1 MPAAGYWRSGPVC
14 WVSMEPQDRTVVQL
28 LAALQVDVP
37 FGVET
42 GRLAGGTEAIPRIR
56 AAEPKALS
64 GDQRYFAKSGTVQLR
79 ITRHQME
86 ALRRNGAPGG
96 EIGVI
101 RSFKNDQ
108 NVTFSARCPGCQ
120 RWIHLGRA
128 ECEGQCFCGQTYR
141 VVFDQTPENWSRPQ
155 EMRCMDCG
163 VQLNVPPEGARL
175 NPWHPIN
182 GHQMQ
187 CDACARKRLAE
198 QAAESPR
205 PGVR

>member
-1 MPAAGYWRSGPVC
+1 
-14 WVSMEPQDRTVVQL
+14 MEPQDRTVVQL

-42 GRLAGGTEAIPRIR
+42 GRLAGGTDSDPRIP
-56 AAEPKALS
+56 AAELKARS

-108 NVTFSARCPGCQ
+108 NVTFSAHCPGCQ

-205 PGVR
+205 PGAR